1 MGKLP
6 ELGKW
11 VQLQVDAALVGL
23 KAGSELN
30 GWAFTQVGGT
40 VHWDTAG
47 VTSKSLSDDQ
57 KRSLFAWEQFR
68 KKVKQPALPADIQKI
83 IDIEKPKRTEA
94 QTKQLTR
101 HYIRNVHPDS
111 RAMLAEPL
119 KAQAT
124 LKKQLTDLEKA
135 YPATL
140 VMEDRKEARQAY
152 ILERGQYTEKREKV
166 SSAIPEWIAPPVK
179 GAPAN
184 RLGLA
189 QWLVQP
195 KHPLTSRVTVNRFW
209 QQFFGTGLV
218 KTAEDFG
225 VQGEQPSHPELL
237 DWLAVQLQDDGWDV
251 QKTLRR
257 IVMSETYRQDASV
270 HGPADIDPE
279 NRLLSRGP
287 RFRLDAEV
295 LRDQALFVSGL
306 LVEKR
311 GGPSVKPPQP
321 DGLWFAVGYSGSNT
335 VRFKPDTGPDKVHR
349 RTLYTFLKRTAPAPQ
364 MSIIDAPSRE
374 SCTVRRERTNTP
386 LQALLLLNDPQYV
399 ECARG
404 LADRVLREGGKTVE
418 SRVAY
423 LLRLCTSRVPVD
435 SEVAELIAVITDL
448 HAVYSKDRESA
459 AKLVG
464 ATSPENAASAQV
476 VERAAWT
483 VGANLVLNL
492 DEVLTKN

>member
-1 MGKLP
+1 MI
-6 ELGKW
+6 
-11 VQLQVDAALVGL
+11 
-23 KAGSELN
+23 N
-30 GWAFTQVGGT
+30 GWAFTQFDGT
-40 VHWDTAG
+40 VYWDKAGIVSSADQYRFYDSLLSWENDQTA
-47 VTSKSLSDDQ
+47 
-57 KRSLFAWEQFR
+57 ANAA
-68 KKVKQPALPADIQKI
+68 ALPAKIKPVVMLEAAKRSDAQQKQLLDYFI
-83 IDIEKPKRTEA
+83 EHVCVKSRSIFDPLHKTIVELEKKVTDIEK
-94 QTKQLTR
+94 
-101 HYIRNVHPDS
+101 
-111 RAMLAEPL
+111 
-119 KAQAT
+119 AT
-124 LKKQLTDLEKA
+124 AT
-135 YPATL
+135 TL
-140 VMEDRKEARQAY
+140 VF
-152 ILERGQYTEKREKV
+152 REKKEPKPAHILNRGEYDQPLDV
-166 SSAIPEWIAPPVK
+166 VPRAVPPILPPLPDNE
-179 GAPAN
+179 PAN

-189 QWLVQP
+189 RWLTSRE
-195 KHPLTSRVTVNRFW
+195 HPLMARVTVNRFW

-218 KTAEDFG
+218 KTSEDFG
-225 VQGEQPSHPELL
+225 SQGDPATHPELL

-306 LVEKR
+306 LVEKL

-335 VRFKPDTGPDKVHR
+335 VRFKPDVGPDKVHR

-404 LADRVLREGGKTVE
+404 LADRV
-418 SRVAY
+418 
-423 LLRLCTSRVPVD
+423 
-435 SEVAELIAVITDL
+435 
-448 HAVYSKDRESA
+448 A
-459 AKLVG
+459 A
-464 ATSPENAASAQV
+464 
-476 VERAAWT
+476 
-483 VGANLVLNL
+483 
-492 DEVLTKN
+492 